1 MATQAYS
8 PAATFS
14 HTGFLIHQTIVM
26 FSAGRIW
33 ARPRGWLCK
42 SAIRS
47 FWLSSARYATRALR
61 PYQAEC
67 IKQCV
72 NTLKE
77 GKKRRLAV
85 SIATGGG
92 KTFVFTKLIPRLVEL
107 PLPDPSNGEKRGN
120 GVLILVHR
128 KELADQAMQSIRSCK
143 ELEGCDVFLEMAK
156 ANVTREML
164 EAEGDKL
171 FVVIASVPTLARSKE
186 RLMKFPKNTFRGII
200 VDECH
205 HAVSDSYL
213 QIFRWFNCLKE
224 KKCSFNESPFLL
236 GFSAT
241 LRRHD
246 KKPLRQVFDEIVYEK
261 SMVSLVDEGYL
272 VDCDWKMVEAG
283 FRLSSVEMGGDGD
296 YKLDSLAKHVN
307 TSETNVLALK
317 TYKYFRQK
325 RNIKSTLVFCCDVE
339 HMQALAKLFALNEIK
354 AEYVTGSTSL
364 SDRAQTIE
372 KFKNGQIEVLINCG
386 VFTEGTDIPNI
397 DSILLLRPTKSQP
410 LLTQMVG
417 RGLRLSQGKTKCLV
431 VDFVDSEE
439 TGISIDNTLGGVT
452 VKNPIGSLFGG
463 GIHGN
468 GSKDIPL
475 NKQPDY
481 VEFKSFEGFKELL
494 QSWKADRVNSSK
506 QIERQVYG
514 TIMRSRDPW
523 LQIRKDTWAMR
534 ISSSHYYKID
544 IDRKKQ
550 IAKLIYVSMVPK
562 KIPTGGRFPRY
573 VRIPLSKNIAQ
584 SDSIAELLKKFSEDI
599 ESDSLKKEAYE
610 AANARRFIFGR
621 SKITPKQHD
630 FLLNAIKEIINP
642 SRQCHVDVGKFC
654 QVVDRELDKLSKFE
668 ASNLIS
674 GYTISRK
681 KTLEIWVSKKILNTK
696 KKRLDLME
704 APPPPPPEDS
714 WDRARM

>member
-1 MATQAYS
+1 MFSTGWKLARPSGWLWKSA
-8 PAATFS
+8 FS
-14 HTGFLIHQTIVM
+14 HV
-26 FSAGRIW
+26 
-33 ARPRGWLCK
+33 
-42 SAIRS
+42 
-47 FWLSSARYATRALR
+47 WLSSAWYTTRALR

-67 IKQCV
+67 IKQCME
-72 NTLKE
+72 TLKE

-92 KTFVFTKLIPRLVEL
+92 KTFVFTKLIPRLVKL

-128 KELADQAMQSIRSCK
+128 KELADQAMRSIRGCK

-156 ANVTREML
+156 ANVTPEML

-171 FVVIASVPTLARSKE
+171 FVVVASVPTLARSKE
-186 RLMKFPKNTFRGII
+186 RLMKFPKSLFRGII

-205 HAVSDSYL
+205 HAVSESYL
-213 QIFRWFNCLKE
+213 RIFRWFDCLKE
-224 KKCSFNESPFLL
+224 KDCSFNEGPFLL

-241 LRRHD
+241 LSRHD
-246 KKPLRQVFDEIVYEK
+246 KKPLRRVFDEIVYEK
-261 SMVSLVDEGYL
+261 SMISLVDEGYL

-283 FRLSSVEMGGDGD
+283 FRLSSIELGGDGD

-307 TSETNVLALK
+307 TSETNILALK
-317 TYKYFRQK
+317 TYKFFKQK

-339 HMQALAKLFALNEIK
+339 HMQTLARLFQVNGIN

-364 SDRAQTIE
+364 LDRTQTIE
-372 KFKNGQIEVLINCG
+372 KFRNGQIEVLINCG

-431 VDFVDSEE
+431 VDFVDSEQ
-439 TGISIDNTLGGVT
+439 TGISINNTLGGIT
-452 VKNPIGSLFGG
+452 IRNPIESLFSG
-463 GIHGN
+463 GIHGG
-468 GSKDIPL
+468 GSNDIPL

-494 QSWKADRVNSSK
+494 QSWKTEQKDTSK
-506 QIERQVYG
+506 QVERQVYG
-514 TIMRSRDPW
+514 TILKSRDPW
-523 LQIRKDTWAMR
+523 LQIKKDTWVMR
-534 ISSSHYYKID
+534 ISSNHYYKIE

-550 IAKLIYVSMVPK
+550 TAKLIYVSMVPK
-562 KIPTGGRFPRY
+562 KIPTGGRFSRY
-573 VRIPLSKNIAQ
+573 VRIPLSKDIAR
-584 SDSIAELLKKFSEDI
+584 SESIAELLTKFSEDI
-599 ESDSLKKEAYE
+599 KGDPFKKEAYE
-610 AANARRFIFGR
+610 AERARRFFFGR
-621 SKITPKQHD
+621 SKITNKQHD
-630 FLLNAIKEIINP
+630 FLLNTIKELINP
-642 SRQCHVDVGKFC
+642 SRHCHVDIGRFC
-654 QVVDRELDKLSKFE
+654 KAVDKELEKLTKFE

-681 KTLEIWVSKKILNTK
+681 KALEIWVSKNVLNTK
-696 KKRLDLME
+696 KKRMDLIE
-704 APPPPPPEDS
+704 APPPPPEDS
-714 WDRARM
+714 WSRARL